1 MYHGCLINHQ
11 PVRGTIVTLD
21 IIFGWAASVL
31 CTLLLMPQIF
41 KAWTTKH
48 TDDISMYMLVLSVAG
63 NACWVVHAV
72 LTDNSPLIA
81 GASLICLM
89 SFILI
94 AFKIRFDTRH

>member
-1 MYHGCLINHQ
+1 MYHVLVNNHYLT
-11 PVRGTIVTLD
+11 GDSILTLEV
-21 IIFGWAASVL
+21 IFGWAASIL

-48 TDDISMYMLVLSVAG
+48 TDDVSMYMLVLSVAG
-63 NACWVVHAV
+63 NACWVIHAV
-72 LTDNSPLIA
+72 LSQNVPLIV

-94 AFKIRFDTRH
+94 AFKLRFDTRH